1 MYNTHTA
8 HSGDGHRAGDETE
21 TLVHTDVQICG
32 PGKRETSFWGPFFLA
47 SLKSLRGLFDQMTG
61 LTCPRPEALVPG
73 TEDKYLPQ
81 LKASPL

>member
-8 HSGDGHRAGDETE
+8 HSGDGHRAGDETQ
-21 TLVHTDVQICG
+21 TLVHADVQICG
-32 PGKRETSFWGPFFLA
+32 PGNSETSFTGLFLP
-47 SLKSLRGLFDQMTG
+47 SSRSLFDQMTG
-61 LTCPRPEALVPG
+61 LTCPRLEALVPG

>member
-32 PGKRETSFWGPFFLA
+32 PGKRETSFWGPFF
-47 SLKSLRGLFDQMTG
+47 SIFEIFERFIWPNDRTYMPSSWSTG
-61 LTCPRPEALVPG
+61 AGHRR
-73 TEDKYLPQ
+73 
-81 LKASPL
+81 